1 MNNFHTVY
9 NSFESK
15 LNGRDYIG
23 KHSTDNPYDD
33 YKGSFVDEIF
43 TPDNKIVFAYSKTAE
58 GAVWLEMM
66 FQRVFGVVED
76 PQYAN
81 RSYQTSTG
89 FINIHPETRLKI
101 SEAMS
106 GEKHHFFGTT
116 RPDHSERM
124 TGESNPFYGRTH
136 SEETKKAWSEKYSGE
151 NARFYGRTHTEKT
164 LQKMSEW
171 QKGKPKGPCTPDR
184 RKAVSEGMLGMLWW
198 VNENGERIRSKVSPG
213 EGWQN
218 GRKWRQTNGK

>member
-1 MNNFHTVY
+1 MFHTVY
-9 NSFESK
+9 DSFESK

-23 KHSTDNPYDD
+23 KHSTDNPHDD
-33 YKGSFVDEIF
+33 YKGSFVDEMF
-43 TPDNKIVFAYSKTAE
+43 TPDNKIVFAYAKTAE

-101 SEAMS
+101 SKAMS
-106 GEKHHFFGTT
+106 GENHHFFGTT

-124 TGESNPFYGRTH
+124 TGENNPFYGRTH

-151 NARFYGRTHTEKT
+151 IARFYGQTHTEET

-171 QKGKPKGPCTPDR
+171 QKGKPKGPCTPER

-198 VNENGERIRSKVSPG
+198 VNEKGERVRSKDSPG

-218 GRKWRQTNGK
+218 GRKWRQTNDK